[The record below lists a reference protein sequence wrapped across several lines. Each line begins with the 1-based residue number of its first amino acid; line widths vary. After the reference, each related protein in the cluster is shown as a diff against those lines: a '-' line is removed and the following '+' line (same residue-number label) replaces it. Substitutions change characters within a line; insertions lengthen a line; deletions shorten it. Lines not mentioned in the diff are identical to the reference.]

1 MRGGKAAVVCSYC
14 KISLTRQPHFEIA
27 GSNRTLCHSCYI
39 KALLGNNN
47 NNNNNNN
54 NDNPQ

>member
-1 MRGGKAAVVCSYC
+1 MRGGKAAVVCSDC
-14 KISLTRQPHFEIA
+14 KISVARQPVFEIA

-47 NNNNNNN
+47 KNNNNTLNS
-54 NDNPQ
+54 